1 MGVAEGRMDGVDVGA
16 LDGMMVGA
24 LVGPGRIENYSSIQI
39 MLDR

>member
-24 LVGPGRIENYSSIQI
+24 LVGPGKIKKHISIRVG
-39 MLDR
+39 LC